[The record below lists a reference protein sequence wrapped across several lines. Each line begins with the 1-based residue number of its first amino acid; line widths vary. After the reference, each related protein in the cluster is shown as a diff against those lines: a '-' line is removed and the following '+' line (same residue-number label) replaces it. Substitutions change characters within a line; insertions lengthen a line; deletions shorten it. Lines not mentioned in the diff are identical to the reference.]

1 MNNETELNLDRK
13 PTPADLRILAWLEA
27 GNSINNLQAIQQ
39 FQNACIRD
47 CAWRLKKAGY
57 PIHAEWKNYE
67 TKDGKKKKFKLY
79 FLKPPEIIPTG
90 KTVETNYRKEKS
102 STQFANEIIESA
114 KNHGAT
120 QLSIL

>member
-1 MNNETELNLDRK
+1 MNNENEINKERM
-13 PTPADLRILAWLEA
+13 PTPADLIILDWLQK
-27 GNSINNLQAIQQ
+27 GQSINNAEAISK
-39 FQNACIRD
+39 FGNACLRD
-47 CAWRLKKAGY
+47 CIWRLGNAGHEIY
-57 PIHAEWKNYE
+57 REWHYYTNNA
-67 TKDGKKKKFKLY
+67 GKKKKFKKY